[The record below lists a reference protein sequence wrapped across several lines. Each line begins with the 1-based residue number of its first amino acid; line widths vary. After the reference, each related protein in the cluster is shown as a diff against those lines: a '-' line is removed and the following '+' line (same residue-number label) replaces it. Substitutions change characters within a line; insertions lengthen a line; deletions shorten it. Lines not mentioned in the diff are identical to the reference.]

1 MDSCRLCKEEGGS
14 LIWSGV
20 DCRIVQ
26 VSDPELPGFCRVIW
40 HQHVAEM
47 SELNQSQR
55 DLLMRV
61 VVGVEEVIASTMKPA
76 KINLASLGNQVPH
89 LHWHIIPRYED
100 DPYFPDSIWSEKRRD
115 TSESVAQE
123 RRLLADFLPGLIRE
137 QADRWLVSS

>member
-26 VSDPELPGFCRVIW
+26 VSDPDLPGFCRVIW

-47 SELNQSQR
+47 SGLNQSQR

-61 VVGVEEVIASTMKPA
+61 VVGVEEVIGSAMKPA

-115 TSESVAQE
+115 TNEAVAQE
-123 RRLLADFLPGLIRE
+123 RRSMAEFLPGLIGK
-137 QADRWLVSS
+137 QADSWVVS

>member
-1 MDSCRLCKEEGGS
+1 MDSCRLCNQEGGS

-26 VSDPELPGFCRVIW
+26 VVDPDLPGFCRVIW

-47 SELNQSQR
+47 SGLNQAQR
-55 DLLMRV
+55 ELLMRV
-61 VVGVEEVIASTMKPA
+61 VVGVEEVIARTMKPA
-76 KINLASLGNQVPH
+76 KINLAALGNQVPH

-115 TSESVAQE
+115 TSETVVARRQAMAE
-123 RRLLADFLPGLIRE
+123 RLPGLIGK
-137 QADRWLVSS
+137 QVDSWLVS

>member
-1 MDSCRLCKEEGGS
+1 MDSCRLCEEEGGS
-14 LIWSGV
+14 LIWSGI

-26 VSDPELPGFCRVIW
+26 VSDPGLPGFCRVIW
-40 HQHVAEM
+40 HQHVTEM
-47 SELNQSQR
+47 SGLNPSQR

-61 VVGVEEVIASTMKPA
+61 VVGVEGVIASTMKPA

-115 TSESVAQE
+115 TVESVARE
-123 RRLLADFLPGLIRE
+123 RRSLADSLASLIGK
-137 QADRWLVSS
+137 QADSWVAS

>member
-1 MDSCRLCKEEGGS
+1 MDSCRLCKQVGGS

-26 VSDPELPGFCRVIW
+26 VTDSDLPGFCRVIW

-47 SELNQSQR
+47 SGLDHAQR
-55 DLLMRV
+55 ALLMRV

-76 KINLASLGNQVPH
+76 KINLAALGNQVPH

-115 TSESVAQE
+115 TGEAVVTRRRAMAE
-123 RRLLADFLPGLIRE
+123 RLPGLIGE
-137 QADRWLVSS
+137 QADSWLVS